1 MENMRNIGSPYVDK
15 GKLRTFFKKKHLCK
29 KELGIAQPEQ
39 KLAKNIDRSGKKDT
53 ANYRI
58 PI

>member
-1 MENMRNIGSPYVDK
+1 MRNIGSPYVDK